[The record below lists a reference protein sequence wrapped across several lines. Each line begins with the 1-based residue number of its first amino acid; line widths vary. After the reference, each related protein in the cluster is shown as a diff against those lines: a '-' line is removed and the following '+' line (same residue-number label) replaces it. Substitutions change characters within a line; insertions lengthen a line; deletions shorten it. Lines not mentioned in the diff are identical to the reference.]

1 MHLSL
6 APQHDLAGFGV
17 VDDRERGVFFHQLVQ
32 RLPEFDVVLA
42 LARRDRKPQRIEMAS
57 AIAKQRQHG
66 PDIGR
71 NARYELAQAILVGT
85 VHLAEQFVPDRA
97 NIILKGFPT

>member
-1 MHLSL
+1 
-6 APQHDLAGFGV
+6 
-17 VDDRERGVFFHQLVQ
+17 
-32 RLPEFDVVLA
+32 
-42 LARRDRKPQRIEMAS
+42 MAS

-71 NARYELAQAILVGT
+71 NARYELTQAILVGT